1 MEEKYKQI
9 ADLITRIF
17 YYGDFKAETYNE
29 KLLEKL
35 LTEVNLWPTNKQTI
49 IKRPELPPL

>member
-1 MEEKYKQI
+1 MEDKYKQI

-17 YYGDFKAETYNE
+17 YYGNFKAETPNE

-35 LTEVNLWPTNKQTI
+35 LIEVNLWPTNEEI
-49 IKRPELPPL
+49 ILKRPEID